1 MSVHYSAV
9 GATATYTITRD
20 VAGGPFTPRA
30 DGVAIRP
37 AGRLRDAKAQCH
49 RHNGGP
55 LEWVDVVNLRW
66 DALNRIHATALVEDV

>member
-1 MSVHYSAV
+1 MSIHYSAV
-9 GATATYTITRD
+9 GATVTYTITRD

-37 AGRLRDAKAQCH
+37 AGRLKDARSACQ

-55 LEWVDVVNLRW
+55 LEWVNEVALRF
-66 DALNRIHATALVEDV
+66 A